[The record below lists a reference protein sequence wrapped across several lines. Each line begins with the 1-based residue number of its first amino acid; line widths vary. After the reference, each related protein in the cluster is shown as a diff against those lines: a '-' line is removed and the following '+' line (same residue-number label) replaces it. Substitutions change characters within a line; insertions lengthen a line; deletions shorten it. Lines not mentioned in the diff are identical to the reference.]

1 MIDIRRNRDS
11 TCRNTCADLF
21 RSLALLLC
29 NALHCI
35 SDDSLPS
42 GIDLRDRHDRIP
54 FVGIIQTGSS
64 GRSTAPS
71 QPATRKLPV
80 CNRGISNH
88 YVKV

>member
-1 MIDIRRNRDS
+1 MIDIRRD
-11 TCRNTCADLF
+11 RNASRSNARADLF

-29 NALHCI
+29 NALHRV